1 MVSGHLSVK
10 KGYYYC
16 VLSFNDELGKRK
28 TKWIST
34 GLPEKGNK
42 KRAEAILIEERRKF
56 IPPSIT
62 GGADDLFADFMKY
75 QWLPTVKGNIE
86 LSTFS
91 SYEGMLNNPIYP
103 YFKELGVT
111 LKDLK
116 AKHIQDFYT
125 LQSGRV
131 KGATV
136 KHYHA
141 IIHEALEWAVKMELI
156 LFNPAD
162 RVDVPKSRQFIPE
175 YYTADEIIKLFDCI
189 KGDEMELLIKMACFY
204 GLRKSEILGLKWS
217 AIDFEDDTF
226 VIRHT
231 VTKTRVGGKKIIVK
245 KDRPKRKASY
255 RTMPLFGSFRKE
267 LLEMKERQEAYKKLC
282 GKSYNYEDE
291 EYVFVDAMG
300 SLHDPE
306 RVSRH
311 FKSILRKNGLKKIR
325 FHDTRHSS
333 GSALCQDRVSMKEIQ
348 EWLGHSDFSTTANI
362 YSHLTSATKRET
374 MESMAKVL
382 GLYEKKEET
391 ASKEAIPSAAKD

>member
-56 IPPSIT
+56 TPPSIT

-91 SYEGMLNNPIYP
+91 SYEGMLNNPVFP

-116 AKHIQDFYT
+116 AKQIQDFYT

-217 AIDFEDDTF
+217 AIDFEDDTCICF
-226 VIRHT
+226 TQPGYDR
-231 VTKTRVGGKKIIVK
+231 KTNKAIILVKYNHPYEIVGI
-245 KDRPKRKASY
+245 D
-255 RTMPLFGSFRKE
+255 
-267 LLEMKERQEAYKKLC
+267 KKLDLVNTC
-282 GKSYNYEDE
+282 AHE
-291 EYVFVDAMG
+291 A
-300 SLHDPE
+300 LHVCM
-306 RVSRH
+306 R
-311 FKSILRKNGLKKIR
+311 
-325 FHDTRHSS
+325 
-333 GSALCQDRVSMKEIQ
+333 
-348 EWLGHSDFSTTANI
+348 I
-362 YSHLTSATKRET
+362 YSKIGEEVFKDDSNESLAYLLGWVTECIYKTLTK
-374 MESMAKVL
+374 
-382 GLYEKKEET
+382 
-391 ASKEAIPSAAKD
+391 